1 MSHLKNY
8 TVLVPYPTGGGHW
21 AVKGSKLDLLDV
33 QAHALVTA
41 GRLKETA
48 LLEAEATAAAAVPAS
63 KKTTAKAE

>member
-1 MSHLKNY
+1 MSHRKNY

-21 AVKGSKLDLLDV
+21 AVKGSTLDLLDV

-48 LLEAEATAAAAVPAS
+48 QIEAEAAVAPVPAP